1 MCVVMNKVWCTR
13 NKLAFE
19 VIKMS
24 IIQCDEDCVYQEDGY
39 CILDMP
45 SAVTN
50 YTGNG
55 CVHCIHV
62 LPRKD
67 YEAGTAVFTPSEP
80 QMPPAHYEHHTI

>member
-1 MCVVMNKVWCTR
+1 M
-13 NKLAFE
+13 
-19 VIKMS
+19 
-24 IIQCDEDCVYQEDGY
+24 Y
-39 CILDMP
+39 LDMP

-62 LPRKD
+62 LPRKE
-67 YEAGTAVFTPSEP
+67 YEKGTAVFTPSEP